1 LGELQGRVCMC
12 LRAQRSTAHW
22 CLQWNGLAFVSL
34 LDRESERTRL
44 CSLHRV
50 EFEESSWMV
59 NLSHWSV
66 LSHTESW
73 KRRYRRTTSL
83 VEHHLITALLLLRGD
98 DISSTRVG
106 AHDSDSDM
114 SVAVPERPSIRLCPS
129 SSHRQARP
137 SQHPWSQVGYPSV
150 NGRASG
156 PTSPLTNIT
165 LAKTS
170 ASNPPRDDGRV
181 CRPAPT
187 PGIHGHALCAVTSA
201 RETSLLLY
209 AKLASHCHVV
219 QDCST

>member
-1 LGELQGRVCMC
+1 MC
-12 LRAQRSTAHW
+12 LRAQRSAAHW
-22 CLQWNGLAFVSL
+22 CLQWKGLAFVCL
-34 LDRESERTRL
+34 LDRESESTRL
-44 CSLHRV
+44 CSLYRV
-50 EFEESSWMV
+50 EFEERSWMV
-59 NLSHWSV
+59 DLSHWSV

-73 KRRYRRTTSL
+73 KRRYCRTTSL

-106 AHDSDSDM
+106 AHDIDSDM
-114 SVAVPERPSIRLCPS
+114 SVAVPTRPSIRLCPS

-137 SQHPWSQVGYPSV
+137 SQHPSRRSAIRLGTAEQAVLESP
-150 NGRASG
+150 A
-156 PTSPLTNIT
+156 TSPLANIT

-170 ASNPPRDDGRV
+170 ASNPSRDDGRV